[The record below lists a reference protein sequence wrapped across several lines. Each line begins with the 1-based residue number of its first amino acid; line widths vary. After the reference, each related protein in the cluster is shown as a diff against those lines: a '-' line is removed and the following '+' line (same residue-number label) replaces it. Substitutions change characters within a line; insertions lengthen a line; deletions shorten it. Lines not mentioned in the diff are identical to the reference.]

1 MVRVRPVVG
10 VVVLVVVLVV
20 LVVRVVLLR
29 VGWER
34 GSSKVL
40 RSAGKRRGRG
50 NWLVGLGGA
59 DLEES
64 LTIIGVDQVV
74 VIVEVD
80 GGDVLVVAAAWG
92 GHGGV

>member
-1 MVRVRPVVG
+1 VG
-10 VVVLVVVLVV
+10 Q
-20 LVVRVVLLR
+20 
-29 VGWER
+29 
-34 GSSKVL
+34 S
-40 RSAGKRRGRG
+40 GR
-50 NWLVGLGGA
+50 
-59 DLEES
+59 ES